1 MDTSVFICTSL
12 NLCCTSKC
20 AVRQKLA
27 GPLASCLS
35 TCRAVPESKVSGMIP
50 TTSGKVEEAASVNR
64 RLHRSCWTILQG
76 WSRFRCDCPAMTALP
91 PFHQRVC
98 LFLLTSGEH
107 CCCNP
112 LLIIAAAVSLL
123 NSSAAALGPLIT
135 QLLWL
140 CNCRIEAL
148 ALLAPEI
155 AHQLRLAS

>member
-1 MDTSVFICTSL
+1 
-12 NLCCTSKC
+12 
-20 AVRQKLA
+20 
-27 GPLASCLS
+27 
-35 TCRAVPESKVSGMIP
+35 
-50 TTSGKVEEAASVNR
+50 
-64 RLHRSCWTILQG
+64 
-76 WSRFRCDCPAMTALP
+76 MTALP